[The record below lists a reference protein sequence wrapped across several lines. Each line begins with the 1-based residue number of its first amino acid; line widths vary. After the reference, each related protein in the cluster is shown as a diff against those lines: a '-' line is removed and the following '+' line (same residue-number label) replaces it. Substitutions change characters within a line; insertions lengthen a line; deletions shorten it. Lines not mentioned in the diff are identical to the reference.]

1 MFGERCVKSEKLSGG
16 YSGHLVLG
24 KGLWNFDKIS
34 DLVLKGVLIDFNYV
48 LDRFW
53 GDIRTQDTWLPLK
66 WSSENFLTV
75 SEKILKI
82 LLLHGNIVD
91 GVGTFLELISH
102 RGLMVVYVRLNSNI
116 DKMSGNKTIHRFF
129 PN

>member
-1 MFGERCVKSEKLSGG
+1 M
-16 YSGHLVLG
+16 
-24 KGLWNFDKIS
+24 
-34 DLVLKGVLIDFNYV
+34 
-48 LDRFW
+48 
-53 GDIRTQDTWLPLK
+53 
-66 WSSENFLTV
+66 
-75 SEKILKI
+75 KI

>member
-1 MFGERCVKSEKLSGG
+1 MDRLESIFNGAKGKIYIWDDLGPIYVPQEAKSVWDE
-16 YSGHLVLG
+16 LG
-24 KGLWNFDKIS
+24 PFRHPPR
-34 DLVLKGVLIDFNYV
+34 VKGVLIDFNYV

-91 GVGTFLELISH
+91 GVGTFLDPISQ
-102 RGLMVVYVRLNSNI
+102 RGMVTHHGWCFLNVN
-116 DKMSGNKTIHRFF
+116 
-129 PN
+129 